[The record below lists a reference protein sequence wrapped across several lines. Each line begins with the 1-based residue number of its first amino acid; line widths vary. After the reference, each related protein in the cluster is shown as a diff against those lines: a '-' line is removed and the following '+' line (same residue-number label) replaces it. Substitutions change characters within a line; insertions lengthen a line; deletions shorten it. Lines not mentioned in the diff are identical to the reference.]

1 MPTHVSDREELSMT
15 EQQLVHDCQEAVLAL
30 IKKYPLQEQP
40 PTGVKLPGQSGIM
53 AIEDNVKSAID
64 GLIRLVVK
72 AIAPK

>member
-1 MPTHVSDREELSMT
+1 MT
-15 EQQLVHDCQEAVLAL
+15 EQQLVHECQEAVLAL
-30 IKKYPLQEQP
+30 IKKYPPHERP
-40 PTGVKLPGQSGIM
+40 PTGVIQPGQSGIM